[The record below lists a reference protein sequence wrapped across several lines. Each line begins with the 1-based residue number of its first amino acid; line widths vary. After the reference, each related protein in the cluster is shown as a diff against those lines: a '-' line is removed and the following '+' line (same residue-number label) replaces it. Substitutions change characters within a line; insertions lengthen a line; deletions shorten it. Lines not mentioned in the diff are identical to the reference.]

1 MLILTGAYIYIYI
14 YVHEREREISVDHS
28 WIRLLVS
35 RGLLRPV
42 CDAAKTCVTPANS
55 PPVTNYRPHFSTT
68 FFHKRIIR
76 TTLID
81 HPSGGPLWKRIPPYR
96 ERENLSGGRLF
107 RIGKI
112 GKEWN
117 YFFYLER
124 EELRGESGTGSR
136 APFGGTHSG
145 VETLLIRRILEVGG
159 PTLLKSAPSHVK
171 GSLVLLL
178 LRAILLLVFI
188 CLLRASN

>member
-124 EELRGESGTGSR
+124 EELRGERDGLSSFVWRNWRNAQWRRNTAHKAHPR
-136 APFGGTHSG
+136 GG
-145 VETLLIRRILEVGG
+145 R
-159 PTLLKSAPSHVK
+159 SHTP
-171 GSLVLLL
+171 
-178 LRAILLLVFI
+178 
-188 CLLRASN
+188 

>member
-1 MLILTGAYIYIYI
+1 MLILTGAYIYIYLCTR
-14 YVHEREREISVDHS
+14 EREREISVDHS

-81 HPSGGPLWKRIPPYR
+81 HPSGGPLWKRIPPCTPER
-96 ERENLSGGRLF
+96 ERIYPEADCFELEKLGKNGITFSIWRVKGGAGRAL
-107 RIGKI
+107 
-112 GKEWN
+112 
-117 YFFYLER
+117 
-124 EELRGESGTGSR
+124 ELR
-136 APFGGTHSG
+136 
-145 VETLLIRRILEVGG
+145 LEERTV
-159 PTLLKSAPSHVK
+159 
-171 GSLVLLL
+171 
-178 LRAILLLVFI
+178 
-188 CLLRASN
+188 ASKHCS

>member
-81 HPSGGPLWKRIPPYR
+81 HPSGGPLWKRIPPYTPER
-96 ERENLSGGRLF
+96 EREFIRRQIVSNWKNWERMELLFLSG
-107 RIGKI
+107 
-112 GKEWN
+112 
-117 YFFYLER
+117 ER
-124 EELRGESGTGSR
+124 R
-136 APFGGTHSG
+136 
-145 VETLLIRRILEVGG
+145 
-159 PTLLKSAPSHVK
+159 VK
-171 GSLVLLL
+171 GGERDGFSSFVW
-178 LRAILLLVFI
+178 RNWRNAQW
-188 CLLRASN
+188 RRNTAHKAHPRGGRSHTP

>member
-1 MLILTGAYIYIYI
+1 M
-14 YVHEREREISVDHS
+14 
-28 WIRLLVS
+28 
-35 RGLLRPV
+35 
-42 CDAAKTCVTPANS
+42 
-55 PPVTNYRPHFSTT
+55 
-68 FFHKRIIR
+68 
-76 TTLID
+76 
-81 HPSGGPLWKRIPPYR
+81 
-96 ERENLSGGRLF
+96 F

-136 APFGGTHSG
+136 ASFGGTGGTHSG